1 MAKIGYMRISTEM
14 QDHALQRAAL
24 ERAGC
29 DHIYEDTISGS
40 TTARTGLDACMTALL
55 PGDTLVVW
63 KLDRLGRKVI
73 NLYNLVESLTS
84 KGINFVS
91 LTETLDT
98 TTVAGRAMFGIMAV
112 FAQMERET
120 ISMRVKAGLAV
131 RKSNGKKLGPKF
143 KFTDSEV
150 EFVKELNSAGHTQ
163 SEICAKTG
171 FSQPTISRILSRS
184 ATLNGNTIM
193 PMPC

>member
-1 MAKIGYMRISTEM
+1 MAQIGYMRISTEM

-29 DHIYEDTISGS
+29 VRIYEDVISGS
-40 TTARTGLDACMTALL
+40 TTSRDGLDACMAILQ

-73 NLYNLVESLTS
+73 NLYNLVDRLTS
-84 KGINFVS
+84 NGINFVS

-143 KFTDSEV
+143 KFTDKESILI
-150 EFVKELNSAGHTQ
+150 KELRATGLTQ
-163 SEICAKTG
+163 SEIRKKTG
-171 FSQPTISRILSRS
+171 FSQPTISRILSRMEAES
-184 ATLNGNTIM
+184 QNDKI
-193 PMPC
+193 

>member
-1 MAKIGYMRISTEM
+1 MAHFGYMRISTEM

-29 DHIYEDTISGS
+29 VRIYEDVISGS
-40 TTARTGLDACMTALL
+40 TTSRAGLDACMAVLQ

-73 NLYNLVESLTS
+73 NLYNLVDRLTS
-84 KGINFVS
+84 NGINFVS

-120 ISMRVKAGLAV
+120 ISMRVRAGLAV

-143 KFTDSEV
+143 KFAEKDALLI
-150 EFVKELNSAGHTQ
+150 KGLRAAGDTQ
-163 SEICAKTG
+163 SEIKKKTG
-171 FSQPTISRILSRS
+171 FSQPTISRILSRMEAES
-184 ATLNGNTIM
+184 QNDKT
-193 PMPC
+193 

>member
-1 MAKIGYMRISTEM
+1 MAQIGYMRISTEM

-29 DHIYEDTISGS
+29 VRIYEDVISGS
-40 TTARTGLDACMTALL
+40 TTSRDGLDACMAILQ

-73 NLYNLVESLTS
+73 NLYNLVDRLTS
-84 KGINFVS
+84 NGINFVS

-143 KFTDSEV
+143 KFTDKESILI
-150 EFVKELNSAGHTQ
+150 KELRASGLTQ
-163 SEICAKTG
+163 SEIRKKTG
-171 FSQPTISRILSRS
+171 FSQPTISRILSRMEAES
-184 ATLNGNTIM
+184 QNV
-193 PMPC
+193 